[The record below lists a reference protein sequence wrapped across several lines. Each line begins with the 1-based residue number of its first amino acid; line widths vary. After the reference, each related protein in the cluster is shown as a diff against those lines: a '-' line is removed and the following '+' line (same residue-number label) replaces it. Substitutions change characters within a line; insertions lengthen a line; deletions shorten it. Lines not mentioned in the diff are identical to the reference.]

1 MERKI
6 DSTSLSFS
14 VYRVLSVLSYQ
25 KKKKELVLFS
35 LRFPYDRDP
44 GTRGLSSSPATTS
57 TVDRLMQLH
66 LAWSGGLY
74 TALIGLV
81 IVVVL
86 LALFPT
92 RRPRRAR
99 EAVATENTSSPATDG
114 STVAV
119 QSLPKRVTI
128 NALGT
133 LLQETS
139 PNSLSTDGAT
149 LIPEAVHALV
159 SLLQSGHRLQ
169 VFIIV
174 QVTDDIGECAVK
186 GALEDC
192 EISSV
197 IQAHRILFCST
208 LEGIVAIVRQLEP
221 DVHIDA
227 CISTAE
233 ELSRFIQNVVLI
245 KTKGINSGKESQM
258 DIEENLSKAL
268 IKL

>member
-1 MERKI
+1 VERKI
-6 DSTSLSFS
+6 DSTLLSFS
-14 VYRVLSVLSYQ
+14 VYQIISVLYYP
-25 KKKKELVLFS
+25 KKRIDPLFFTIS
-35 LRFPYDRDP
+35 LRQ
-44 GTRGLSSSPATTS
+44 GLEV
-57 TVDRLMQLH
+57 TVCRLMQLQ

-81 IVVVL
+81 IVVAL
-86 LALFPT
+86 LALLPT

-99 EAVATENTSSPATDG
+99 EAVVTENTSSPVAG
-114 STVAV
+114 AV

-133 LLQETS
+133 LLKETS

-159 SLLQSGHRLQ
+159 SLLQSCHQLQ
-169 VFIIV
+169 VFVIV

-186 GALEDC
+186 GALEDG
-192 EISSV
+192 EISSA

-208 LEGIVAIVRQLEP
+208 MEGVVAIVRQLEP

-245 KTKGINSGKESQM
+245 QTKGIDLVKESRM

-268 IKL
+268 TKL